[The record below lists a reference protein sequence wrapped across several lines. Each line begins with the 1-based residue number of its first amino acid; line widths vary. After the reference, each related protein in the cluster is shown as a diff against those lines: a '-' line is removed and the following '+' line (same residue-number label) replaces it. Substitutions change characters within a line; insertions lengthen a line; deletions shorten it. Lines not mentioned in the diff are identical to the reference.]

1 MTRANN
7 LADWRF
13 IPNNTAIAQVGER
26 PVPPN
31 TIANLTYSA
40 NASDV
45 DMLQYDSALNNF
57 NFLSQDS
64 LGVGP
69 FNANFVSAYGHR
81 MVYGDGTTA
90 YASDLD
96 APQQIAADRNQV
108 RMPNQRKIAYAFQL
122 PNSTDLYLTGD
133 GWTARVT
140 DNNDSPSTWAQPI
153 VVSKTLG
160 APLPNC
166 VCWATGANN
175 GWIITQAGIYYFDG
189 TYADLPLTYYI
200 SDLWKGVNWDAKAAI
215 EITDDIANTKLYVSV
230 PFGGGVTQSTLILVI
245 DYQNGKNYNQID
257 ITKDFFTA
265 KPFIGSVAVVKD
277 PLLQGRSNVWVG
289 PSGAGNVVRYDTSTR
304 NDEGVAINTFWVSGL
319 ALGSGEM
326 QSQMIRV
333 GFGNIWVRGNGTPN
347 IVWKGPDN
355 VQTVTSTLQTTA
367 GVIAPLSPTPGLMYQ
382 TKLDFPRIENFTV
395 AFGTNEVDGWFSLS
409 GIRPY
414 YKKDLFNR

>member
-1 MTRANN
+1 M
-7 LADWRF
+7 
-13 IPNNTAIAQVGER
+13 
-26 PVPPN
+26 
-31 TIANLTYSA
+31 
-40 NASDV
+40 
-45 DMLQYDSALNNF
+45 
-57 NFLSQDS
+57 
-64 LGVGP
+64 
-69 FNANFVSAYGHR
+69 
-81 MVYGDGTTA
+81 
-90 YASDLD
+90 
-96 APQQIAADRNQV
+96 
-108 RMPNQRKIAYAFQL
+108 
-122 PNSTDLYLTGD
+122 
-133 GWTARVT
+133 
-140 DNNDSPSTWAQPI
+140 
-153 VVSKTLG
+153 
-160 APLPNC
+160 
-166 VCWATGANN
+166 
-175 GWIITQAGIYYFDG
+175 
-189 TYADLPLTYYI
+189 
-200 SDLWKGVNWDAKAAI
+200 
-215 EITDDIANTKLYVSV
+215 
-230 PFGGGVTQSTLILVI
+230 
-245 DYQNGKNYNQID
+245 
-257 ITKDFFTA
+257 
-265 KPFIGSVAVVKD
+265 KD